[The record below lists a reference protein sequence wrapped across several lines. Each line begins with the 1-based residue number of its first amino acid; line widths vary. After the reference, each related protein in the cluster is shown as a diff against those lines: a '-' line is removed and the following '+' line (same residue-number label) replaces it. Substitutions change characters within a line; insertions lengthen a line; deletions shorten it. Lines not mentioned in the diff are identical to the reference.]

1 MPNTSIVWVHLSTS
15 MAVGV
20 VRLVSNENLECRME
34 MSVPTQTST
43 TISVTSPGHISQDG
57 SRQMGSQKR
66 RRENVDTPAKR
77 LKFSV
82 SREEK
87 LDLETLEK
95 SKSWLL
101 AKI

>member
-1 MPNTSIVWVHLSTS
+1 MQ
-15 MAVGV
+15 
-20 VRLVSNENLECRME
+20 
-34 MSVPTQTST
+34 MSVPTQMST
-43 TISVTSPGHISQDG
+43 TISVTPLTSPGYKREDDSP
-57 SRQMGSQKR
+57 QMGSQKR